1 MADERFD
8 AVVVGVGGMG
18 SAALWHLAR
27 RGLSVCG
34 IEQFD
39 VAHDRG
45 SSHGRTR
52 IIRKAYFEHPDYV
65 PLLHRA
71 YELWEEL
78 EAGSDRPLME
88 RCGFLTLGPAGSETI
103 RGLELCYDRHD
114 LPHERLE
121 AEEVSDRWP
130 RFRLPAGTVGFL
142 DPLGGFLDVEGCV
155 RRQATAAR
163 DAGARILAN
172 ERLETFGPVE
182 GGFAL
187 RTDRRE
193 IECDR
198 LVLTVGAWAVP
209 HLARLGVVL
218 EIWRKVQ
225 LWYDFEG
232 VDEFRVPAFPTYYVE
247 RDAGHFYGFPALD
260 EDGIKVAEHAAPAPV
275 PGVEALNR
283 ALRPVDES
291 PVRDFLREVLGV
303 ATPRR
308 TRYSVCMYTMSPD
321 GQFIVDRHPQH
332 PALALAAGFSGHG
345 FKFAPVVGE
354 VLADLVI
361 DGRTGHPVEFL
372 GLERFR

>member
-8 AVVVGVGGMG
+8 AVVLGVGGMG

-78 EAGSDRPLME
+78 EAETGRSLME
-88 RCGFLTLGPAGSETI
+88 RCGFLTLGPPDSETI
-103 RGLELCYDRHD
+103 RGLERCYGRHD
-114 LPHERLE
+114 LPHERLG
-121 AEEVSDRWP
+121 AEQVGERWP

-142 DPLGGFLDVEGCV
+142 DPLGGFLDVEECV
-155 RRQATAAR
+155 RCQLTAAR
-163 DAGARILAN
+163 NAGARFLGN
-172 ERLETFGPVE
+172 ERLEAFGPQ
-182 GGFAL
+182 GDGFRV

-193 IECDR
+193 LECDR
-198 LVLTVGAWAVP
+198 LILTTGAWAVP

-218 EIWRKVQ
+218 EVWRKVQ

-232 VDEFRVPAFPTYYVE
+232 IEDFRVPAFPTYYVE
-247 RDAGHFYGFPALD
+247 RGDGHFYGFPALD
-260 EDGIKVAEHAAPAPV
+260 EDGIKVAEHVDETPV
-275 PGVEALNR
+275 PGVESLIR
-283 ALRPVDES
+283 ALRPGDETAIR
-291 PVRDFLREVLGV
+291 VFLREVLGV
-303 ATPRR
+303 EAPRR
-308 TRYSVCMYTMSPD
+308 TRYAVCMYTMSPD
-321 GQFIVDRHPQH
+321 GQFIVDRHPQY
-332 PALALAAGFSGHG
+332 PGLALGAGFSGHG

-354 VLADLVI
+354 ILADLAV